1 MPPKTFDVPGG
12 QIVVVPDPK
21 AERPTRR
28 TYPARYKA
36 AILAEYDQLDK
47 RGKGELLRREGLYTS
62 LISAWREQRD
72 RYRAAFPSTSPERLR
87 ETALSDWLYRIPTL
101 HLAEAAHAGGAQ
113 VWLYELCWGFGSAG
127 ASHGLD
133 TLLCSE
139 PPTSTPDLPKLV
151 RKQWPN
157 PDNSRS

>member
-1 MPPKTFDVPGG
+1 
-12 QIVVVPDPK
+12 
-21 AERPTRR
+21 
-28 TYPARYKA
+28 
-36 AILAEYDQLDK
+36 
-47 RGKGELLRREGLYTS
+47 LYTS
-62 LISAWREQRD
+62 LVSAWREQCD

-133 TLLCSE
+133 TLLVFGTTHINTGLTEAGPQAVAESRQLSKLMRSE
-139 PPTSTPDLPKLV
+139 HLSFAAAGDAGWERYDAARQPLVGGVGPRSPTLRHVGFSG
-151 RKQWPN
+151 
-157 PDNSRS
+157 RSAGYSV

>member
-12 QIVVVPDPK
+12 QTVVVPDPK

-72 RYRAAFPSTSPERLR
+72 RGALKALEASPGRPVKDTRDRELDRLR
-87 ETALSDWLYRIPTL
+87 AENAKLAKRLETAERVIEVQGKLSALLED
-101 HLAEAAHAGGAQ
+101 LAAEGATTEPAA
-113 VWLYELCWGFGSAG
+113 S
-127 ASHGLD
+127 D
-133 TLLCSE
+133 
-139 PPTSTPDLPKLV
+139 PK
-151 RKQWPN
+151 R
-157 PDNSRS
+157 RR